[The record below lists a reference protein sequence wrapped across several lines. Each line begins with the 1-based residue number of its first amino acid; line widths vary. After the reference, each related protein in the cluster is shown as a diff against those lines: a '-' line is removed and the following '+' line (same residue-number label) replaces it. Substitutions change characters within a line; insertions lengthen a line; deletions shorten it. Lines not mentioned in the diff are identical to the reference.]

1 MLFLNFV
8 ATHPH
13 LFEENNA
20 PEIKYSALK
29 AAFKHVSHVFGIKV
43 LDHFN
48 TDDALKAG
56 QAATQVGVILAHTR
70 RITKTKGKLEA
81 AIEMLGDDLKEQ
93 FRTLFKMCNDDISSS
108 SSTPK
113 KRQLKATLSEVSVD
127 SFGLPKISSSPQTC
141 CKTDKYGFP
150 LTPSP
155 LKPMGSPGKPEY
167 LKHADEAA
175 MACSP
180 PPVDKKEWHSNKKP
194 AAAPAFVDE
203 KLPELKKAAPALLD
217 EKAPAMKKAHKVGKH
232 GTGDFVINTS
242 TIKIGGGKQQTYLQH
257 RPSPGANL
265 QLICSVTAKMTLGSS
280 TGHADIINKL
290 LHVAKKPGATK
301 DSVVAARNKILAG
314 L

>member
-1 MLFLNFV
+1 MFLLHTHNLFQDS
-8 ATHPH
+8 
-13 LFEENNA
+13 NA
-20 PEIKYSALK
+20 PEIKYSSLK
-29 AAFKHVSHVFGIKV
+29 AAFKHVIHVFGLKV

-48 TDDALKAG
+48 TDDAFKAG

-81 AIEMLGDDLKEQ
+81 AIEILGDDLKEQ
-93 FRTLFKMCNDDISSS
+93 FRTLFKVRNGGNSSS

-113 KRQLKATLSEVSVD
+113 KRQLRATLSEVSVD
-127 SFGLPKISSSPQTC
+127 SFGLPNMPSSPKDS
-141 CKTDKYGFP
+141 CKTDMYGFP

-155 LKPMGSPGKPEY
+155 LKPMGSPGHGQPAY

-194 AAAPAFVDE
+194 AAAPTFVDA
-203 KLPELKKAAPALLD
+203 KPPELKKAAPALVD
-217 EKAPAMKKAHKVGKH
+217 EKPPAMKKAHKVGKC

-301 DSVVAARNKILAG
+301 DSVVAARDKILAS